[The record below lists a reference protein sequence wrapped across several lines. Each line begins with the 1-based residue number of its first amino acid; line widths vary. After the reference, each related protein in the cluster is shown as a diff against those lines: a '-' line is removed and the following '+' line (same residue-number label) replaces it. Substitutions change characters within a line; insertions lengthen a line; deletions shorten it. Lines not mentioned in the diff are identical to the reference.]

1 MTQAVEEQTMRMTH
15 ERLTSIT
22 KEFKWGLAYGVAGYT
37 HRESMQFN
45 EDVPRKAVTAES
57 ILLGIKVKH
66 LVLEEA
72 RACGHLEEEEHLK
85 LLKGSVPMLKSA
97 TELLNEVGDDYIDFE
112 EAKDSIKSIVA
123 ELRDYGVIKKKKK
136 VQQATQEKS
145 E

>member
-15 ERLTSIT
+15 EKLTSIT

-45 EDVPRKAVTAES
+45 EDVPRKAITAES

-72 RACGHLEEEEHLK
+72 RVCGHLEEEEHLK
-85 LLKGSVPMLKSA
+85 LLKGSVPLLKRA
-97 TELLNEVGDDYIDFE
+97 TELLKDVVDDYLDYA
-112 EAKDSIKSIVA
+112 EAKDSVKAIVA
-123 ELRDYGVIKKKKK
+123 ELTEYGIIKKKEKK
-136 VQQATQEKS
+136 AK
-145 E
+145 